1 MSNEET
7 PEYAATIHGWPV
19 TVDKDG
25 GGTLG
30 RAYEGTWT
38 VTVMNGPEYV
48 FDREELH
55 TGTPKTHAQVA
66 RLAYEFAAERVDG
79 EA

>member
-1 MSNEET
+1 MENEH
-7 PEYAATIHGWPV
+7 EYATTIYGWNV
-19 TVDKDG
+19 TVSKDG

-38 VTVMNGPEYV
+38 VSVQNGPEYIL
-48 FDREELH
+48 DGDELR

-66 RLAYEFAAERVDG
+66 RLAYDFAADRCDG